1 MPLKEG
7 KTYPLTNLKGVGP
20 KTSSALSNMGIENII
35 DSVFHLPSRYEDR
48 TTITSIG
55 NARINQESLIE
66 GEIVN
71 SSIAFRGR
79 RQLLV
84 EIYDGT
90 GRLTMRLFHF
100 AFAQQKNL
108 QKGDLIRC
116 YGTIRQ
122 GQRNKEM
129 IHPQYKS
136 FTKDNLPPID
146 ENLTPIYPTTSGVQ
160 QTKLRKIILDSLRFC
175 KTNDLLIE
183 SINEKDK
190 TLIDSLSFIHSPPS
204 DTDLDLLSLGKHPIQ
219 RSLISEELTAHIL
232 CSGILKK
239 ESENRKGPEILPKED
254 DELEFLDSLEFKL
267 TNSQIKNWKEI
278 KKDLLGNK
286 PMRRLLQGDVGS
298 GKTIVAALSALLA
311 AKNKHQV
318 AIMCPTEILAEQ
330 HFQNFSG
337 WFDKFNL
344 NLSLIHI

>member
-7 KTYPLTNLKGVGP
+7 ETYPLTNLKGVGP

-146 ENLTPIYPTTSGVQ
+146 ENLTPIYPTTPGVQ
-160 QTKLRKIILDSLRFC
+160 KTKLRKIILDSLRFV

-183 SINEKDK
+183 
-190 TLIDSLSFIHSPPS
+190 
-204 DTDLDLLSLGKHPIQ
+204 
-219 RSLISEELTAHIL
+219 
-232 CSGILKK
+232 
-239 ESENRKGPEILPKED
+239 
-254 DELEFLDSLEFKL
+254 
-267 TNSQIKNWKEI
+267 
-278 KKDLLGNK
+278 
-286 PMRRLLQGDVGS
+286 
-298 GKTIVAALSALLA
+298 
-311 AKNKHQV
+311 
-318 AIMCPTEILAEQ
+318 
-330 HFQNFSG
+330 
-337 WFDKFNL
+337 
-344 NLSLIHI
+344 